1 MKITLIQIGKTRP
14 KYLEEGIAD
23 FEKRLGRFAKYEV
36 ITIQDVK
43 GKYEPEELKKREEE
57 KVLDVLG
64 ASDYLVLLD
73 ENGQQFSSRKFANW
87 MEKKASTQGTIT
99 FLIGGAYGFSEAM
112 YQRAQ
117 AKVSLSS
124 MTYSH
129 QMIRL
134 IFSEQIYRAM
144 TILKGHPYHND

>member
-64 ASDYLVLLD
+64 
-73 ENGQQFSSRKFANW
+73 
-87 MEKKASTQGTIT
+87 
-99 FLIGGAYGFSEAM
+99 
-112 YQRAQ
+112 
-117 AKVSLSS
+117 
-124 MTYSH
+124 
-129 QMIRL
+129 
-134 IFSEQIYRAM
+134 
-144 TILKGHPYHND
+144 

>member
-1 MKITLIQIGKTRP
+1 VKITLIQIGKTRP

-23 FEKRLGRFAKYEV
+23 FVKRLGRFAKYEV

-99 FLIGGAYGFSEAM
+99 FLIGGAYGFSEGM